1 MQDGTS
7 IHELSDVVDNSCSVI
22 FVDNNINLMTIIG
35 TIDNKGSFDAN
46 ITIKGDGFD
55 HQSEDLPVCVNDIC
69 ESLEKS
75 ASFIQ
80 CSFVTQQGTA
90 YSCIFYCSCTNCDK
104 LYIQIQRFAR
114 VRMDVSLWEMFVK
127 YQLHIKCCFLCVS
140 LKSGLNTFDFN
151 I

>member
-80 CSFVTQQGTA
+80 CSFVTQRAQHILVYFTVLVQTVI
-90 YSCIFYCSCTNCDK
+90 SCISKFRGLQGSGWMCHYG
-104 LYIQIQRFAR
+104 
-114 VRMDVSLWEMFVK
+114 
-127 YQLHIKCCFLCVS
+127 KCL
-140 LKSGLNTFDFN
+140 
-151 I
+151 